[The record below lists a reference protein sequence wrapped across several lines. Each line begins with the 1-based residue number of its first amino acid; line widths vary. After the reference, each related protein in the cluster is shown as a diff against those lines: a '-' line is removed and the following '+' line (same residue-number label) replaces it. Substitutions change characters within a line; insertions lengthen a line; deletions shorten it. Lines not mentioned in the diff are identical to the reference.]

1 MTIINNALLTICIYL
16 AHLNPMTNAHVEII
30 EEQKKENKVV
40 VMPVRFLNGEKEIN
54 SKSFPFS
61 FETRKKMIESVF
73 GDSVTVSSNYTFFAP
88 FKKYFPPLISPKS
101 WSLRK
106 QILQEIEDD
115 YFTYTGD
122 KAEGL
127 MLKLY
132 RLNPK
137 VGTRKSISATSVKN
151 EMYAATQGDKSSWEK
166 FVPSSVAKI
175 INENWETVKKF
186 ASKEDM
192 TKRIAGMKFPK
203 EGYNSK

>member
-137 VGTRKSISATSVKN
+137 VGTRKSVSATSVKN
-151 EMYAATQGDKSSWEK
+151 EMYAATQGDESSWKK
-166 FVPSSVAKI
+166 FVPLSVAKI

-186 ASKEDM
+186 ASEEDM
-192 TKRIAGMKFPK
+192 TVRIAGMKFPK